1 MGFVIWYA
9 VQLSSQGAPIVRVSN
24 DVFKG
29 EFVLD
34 AEITLEM
41 AAGRTADTFE
51 ASLTNLPADVAK
63 GLKAA
68 HTSRL
73 PEPRLEAKIFLGY
86 FDEPATTLMLTPVMH
101 GVVTSVQTSVSD
113 GGMLV
118 TKVKGLELGGYKLLS
133 HCVDDNKPGN
143 RNLEEFVDKLAK
155 KAGVSVKKPTGLTPV
170 EDYTLRAKNGFEAL
184 NRVATLAEKPLVV
197 RDNTIFIGDAVGSE
211 EFGELR
217 QDTNIVSLER
227 RQEEEADPEFC
238 RRPSDPTAERTTSRT
253 ELDLQV
259 LGHPDLRVGQG
270 VKLDLEDSADA
281 LQGTTRINHLRHR
294 FSTRSGY
301 TCDVTLIAA
310 ESGQLA
316 RSSSR
321 GSHRIAQRV
330 QDVAERATGERGAID
345 VGEVASYDAGK
356 DKHLAT
362 LNYGQSPARG
372 SIAPSIEEPVNEQPK
387 LTKKPIVSPFAFQQC
402 GLVVPVYPKMRA
414 LLAHND
420 GLTNDAL
427 VAGFVWPEN
436 PKAERPPNQA
446 GDYWL
451 CLPTGLDGNGLP
463 TGKSVD
469 DLTDASGFRAINVKG
484 LKINIGDKLL
494 KGLGQRPA
502 PPTNESIEIEHTSGT
517 KIRIAPDGKVE
528 ITAANKDVAISAGSG
543 KVTISASAVE
553 VS

>member
-9 VQLSSQGAPIVRVSN
+9 VELSSHGVPIVRVSN
-24 DVFKG
+24 DVFRG
-29 EFVLD
+29 EYVLD

-41 AAGRTADTFE
+41 AAGRTADTFTTE
-51 ASLTNLPADVAK
+51 LTNLPAEIAE

-68 HTSRL
+68 HSSG

-86 FDEPATTLMLTPVMH
+86 FDELATTLMAKPVMQ
-101 GVVTSVQTSVSD
+101 GVVTSVKTSVSD

-118 TKVKGLELGGYKLLS
+118 TKVKGLELGGYKLLA

-143 RNLEEFVDKLAK
+143 RNLEEYVDKLASD
-155 KAGVSVKKPTGLTPV
+155 AGVGVDKPTGLQPV
-170 EDYTLRAKNGFEAL
+170 EDYTLRARNGFEAL
-184 NRVATLAEKPLVV
+184 NRIATLANKPLVV
-197 RDNTIFIGDAVGSE
+197 RDKTIFIGDAVGRE
-211 EFGELR
+211 HFGTLS
-217 QDTNIVSLER
+217 QATNIVSLQR
-227 RQEEEADPEFC
+227 QQEEEADPEFC
-238 RRPSDPTAERTTSRT
+238 RLPSDDPTAERATSRT
-253 ELDLQV
+253 QLDLQV
-259 LGHPDLRVGQG
+259 LGQPDLRVGQR
-270 VKLDLEDSADA
+270 VTLKLTDPADA

-301 TCDVTLIAA
+301 TCDVTLVAA
-310 ESGQLA
+310 EPGQVV
-316 RSSSR
+316 RSVR
-321 GSHRIAQRV
+321 GPHRIVQRV
-330 QDVAERATGERGAID
+330 QDVAERATGERVAID
-345 VGEVASYDAGK
+345 VGEVSTYDAGK

-362 LNYGQSPARG
+362 LNYGQSPPRG
-372 SIAPSIEEPVNEQPK
+372 SVAPSVEEPINEQPQ
-387 LTKKPIVSPFAFQQC
+387 LTAKPIVSPFAFNQC

-414 LLAHND
+414 LLAHNN

-436 PKAERPPNQA
+436 PKAERPPNDA

-469 DLTDASGFRAINVKG
+469 DLTDASGFRAINIKG
-484 LKINIGDKLL
+484 LKIAIGDSLL
-494 KGLGQRPA
+494 EALGERPA
-502 PPTNESIEIEHTSGT
+502 PPTDESFEIEHTSGT
-517 KIRIAPDGKVE
+517 KVKIAADGKIE
-528 ITAANKDVAISAGSG
+528 ITAADKDVAITAGSG